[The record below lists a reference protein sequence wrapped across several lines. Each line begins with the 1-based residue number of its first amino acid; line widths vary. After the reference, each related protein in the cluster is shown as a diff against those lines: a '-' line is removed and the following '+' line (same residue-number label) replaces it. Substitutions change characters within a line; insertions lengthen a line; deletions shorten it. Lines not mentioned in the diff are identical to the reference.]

1 MDLLNVAQ
9 TMRQLR
15 QRQEMTLDVLA
26 ERSGLTKGYI
36 SRLENFRVSPSLPA
50 LAKIAKALGVPMAAF
65 FQEDFKAPPFV
76 IGSIDA
82 GREIDRNDGAKFGLR
97 YFSLAFDKIDRIM
110 DPFIIDYAPN
120 EGVREM
126 MMHDSDEFFVVLDG
140 TLDYFIC
147 DMESRQ
153 TLSKGQTLYLSRNI
167 PHTSA
172 LSLGCVSAKAL
183 IVYCRPSEVA
193 P

>member
-50 LAKIAKALGVPMAAF
+50 LDKIAKALGVPMAAF
-65 FQEDFKAPPFV
+65 FQQDFKAPPFV
-76 IGSIDA
+76 IGSLDA
-82 GREIDRNDGAKFGLR
+82 GREIDRNEGAKFGLR
-97 YFSLAFDKIDRIM
+97 YFSLAFDKLDRIM
-110 DPFIIDYAPN
+110 EPFVIDYAPN
-120 EGVREM
+120 DGVREM
-126 MMHDSDEFFVVLDG
+126 MLHDSDEFFVVLDG
-140 TLDYFIC
+140 EIDYFVC
-147 DMESRQ
+147 DMESRHA
-153 TLSKGQTLYLSRNI
+153 LVKGQTIYLSKNM

-172 LSLGCVSAKAL
+172 LAKGCRSAKAL
-183 IVYCRPSEVA
+183 VVYCRPAEVA

>member
-15 QRQEMTLDVLA
+15 QRQDMTLDALA

-50 LAKIAKALGVPMAAF
+50 LAKIAQALGVPMAAF
-65 FQEDFKAPPFV
+65 FQSDFKAPSFV
-76 IGSIDA
+76 VGSLGS
-82 GREIDRNDGAKFGLR
+82 GREIDRNEGAKFGLR
-97 YFSLAFDKIDRIM
+97 YFSLAFDKLDRIM
-110 DPFIIDYAPN
+110 DPFVIDYSPKD
-120 EGVREM
+120 GVREM
-126 MMHDSDEFFVVLDG
+126 MLHDSDEFFVVLEG
-140 TLDYFIC
+140 KVDYFVC

-153 TLSKGQTLYLSRNI
+153 TLSKGQTIYLSKNI

-172 LSLGCVSAKAL
+172 LSKGCASAKAL
-183 IVYCRPSEVA
+183 IVYCRPAEAA

>member
-15 QRQEMTLDVLA
+15 QRQSMTLDALA

-50 LAKIAKALGVPMAAF
+50 LSKIAKALGVPLAAF
-65 FQEDFKAPPFV
+65 FQEDFKAPPYV
-76 IGSIDA
+76 TGSLEG
-82 GREIDRNDGAKFGLR
+82 GREIDRDEGRSFGLR
-97 YFSLAFDKIDRIM
+97 YFSLAFDKLDRIM
-110 DPFIIDYAPN
+110 DPFVIDYAPGD
-120 EGVREM
+120 GVREM
-126 MMHDSDEFFVVLDG
+126 MMHDSDEFFLVLEG
-140 TLDYFIC
+140 KVDYFVC
-147 DMESRQ
+147 DMDARK
-153 TLSKGQTLYLSRNI
+153 TLSKGQTIYLSKNI
-167 PHTSA
+167 PHTSCLA
-172 LSLGCVSAKAL
+172 SGCRSAKAL